1 MYSKMS
7 REQTLREPDEESELI
22 KVFTNCP
29 SLYSVYIEG
38 SYYTKNFN
46 FGHSDI
52 DLSLIVEKPSF
63 EDIHTLE
70 EDIKLISKKRGVKIS
85 TCYSEIND
93 LKKDVERFKAHAHGK
108 KRTSFLYDILN
119 SQRVYGKDL
128 KADLEGYIVQYH
140 PFELYS
146 NMSELITNLYNSLS
160 SYHKCINIS
169 FIIAKT
175 TLLLKGIY
183 SSQKEDIINSFSKN
197 IDAQFGH
204 RLLTIFSKS
213 KKELQIS
220 KEEKSA
226 DLQFIMDFC
235 HFCKD
240 YSREL
245 VKVNQNELK
254 PIPKA
259 KK

>member
-1 MYSKMS
+1 MNKSK
-7 REQTLREPDEESELI
+7 ELGKI
-22 KVFTNCP
+22 LYQAFTNCS
-29 SLYSVYIEG
+29 SLYSVYSVG
-38 SYYTKNFN
+38 SYSTKNFDYKY
-46 FGHSDI
+46 SDI

-70 EDIKLISKKRGVKIS
+70 ENISRISKKIGVKIS

-93 LKKDVERFKAHAHGK
+93 IKKDIERFKAHAHGK

-119 SQRVYGKDL
+119 SQRIYGKDL
-128 KADLEGYIVQYH
+128 KADLEGHIVQYN

-146 NMSELITNLYNSLS
+146 NISELITELYKSLS

-169 FIIAKT
+169 FVIAKT

-183 SSQKEDIINSFSKN
+183 TSQKEDIINSFSKN
-197 IDAQFGH
+197 IDAQLGYKF
-204 RLLTIFSKS
+204 LTISNKS
-213 KKELQIS
+213 KKGLQGS

-240 YSREL
+240 YSRGL
-245 VKVNQNELK
+245 VKVNKNEFK
-254 PIPKA
+254 PMPKA

>member
-1 MYSKMS
+1 MNKSK
-7 REQTLREPDEESELI
+7 ELGQI
-22 KVFTNCP
+22 LYQAFTNCP
-29 SLYSVYIEG
+29 SLYSVYSAG
-38 SYYTKNFN
+38 SYSTKNFD
-46 FGHSDI
+46 FRYSDI
-52 DLSLIVEKPSF
+52 DLSLIVDKPSF

-70 EDIKLISKKRGVKIS
+70 ENISRISKKMGVKIS

-93 LKKDVERFKAHAHGK
+93 LKEDIKIFKAHAHGK

-119 SQRVYGKDL
+119 SQRIYGKDL
-128 KADLEGYIVQYH
+128 KVDLEGYIVQYY

-146 NMSELITNLYNSLS
+146 NISELITELYKSLS

-169 FIIAKT
+169 FVIAKT

-183 SSQKEDIINSFSKN
+183 TSQKEDIINSFSKN
-197 IDAQFGH
+197 IDAQLGY
-204 RLLTIFSKS
+204 RLLTISNKS
-213 KKELQIS
+213 KKELQSS

-235 HFCKD
+235 YFCKD
-240 YSREL
+240 YSRGL
-245 VKVNQNELK
+245 IKVNKDEFK
-254 PIPKA
+254 PIPNS